1 MLLFFFS
8 FFWRARYSLIVKK
21 RSIGISHFISNTY
34 PIIHYNKD
42 CLACI
47 RGRMSKGSL
56 LQKKESA
63 HGDGSIMLKVAFGA
77 RVPRWFPPFAPQLF
91 SYSG

>member
-1 MLLFFFS
+1 
-8 FFWRARYSLIVKK
+8 
-21 RSIGISHFISNTY
+21 
-34 PIIHYNKD
+34 
-42 CLACI
+42 
-47 RGRMSKGSL
+47 MSKGSL